1 MKKQLAII
9 ALAALALSSC
19 GGGSTQQNQ
28 ENTIPEFTFVEPK
41 ENIAE
46 KIWELL
52 LEEDSDF
59 GGEEEMDIDTASNTY
74 KCIEYNM
81 WSRYDDMNI
90 HNFVELKC
98 YQKNDSSWIGVVNKK
113 IDETVEGSTRVIKTV
128 YAVHYSQNKITPVDS
143 TEIFPE
149 IFFQIGNINQQ
160 SAFGVYYNF
169 FNTRFETRSRYFW
182 PIQFYWSGSKF
193 VAVPSTPLMQN
204 ADDIQTGNFSYFDNK
219 YSYFN
224 INSQPDDKFVIGSD
238 GVFKDS
244 KGNAIAKIELND
256 GKVSGYYLLDSK
268 LALAPECRDSV
279 TGLPAAIGLPIK
291 NVLSQINDSTL
302 TKTQKDGKLVV
313 TYRLKH
319 DEFNLL
325 DIFREYTAK
334 DENSPIETIH
344 VYTVPFTVNINEELE
359 KWPSLLHETKNIFKA
374 FNIMERINGLGKFKR
389 LSGIGKN
396 ISVDFENGDYHFQF
410 YPASQGGEYVL
421 LIKTSSFEGA
431 DPGTAQWWYH
441 SNGKFSPAE
450 IAIPKLP
457 YNDEAYQLSFDDD
470 GLHYD
475 NMMEKD
481 FIFYEWNGSKFTNE
495 EEDEEENVTSDNVF
509 SGMFPSSTSSLSD
522 VSEAYTEPVSAE
534 GDLNQDGIKDY
545 AIAIHGDGG
554 GEYVGVYFGDG
565 KGGGKLVAECA
576 NAKDVSSIS
585 ITDKGVLRIQTIYEF
600 ESTTELTY
608 MFRFQDGDFYLI
620 GGKDEWSE
628 SEPISYNFLTNQKV
642 EGKTTTTFPA
652 RNLKKLSK
660 VKIGYFERGS
670 KDNFLDD

>member
-1 MKKQLAII
+1 
-9 ALAALALSSC
+9 
-19 GGGSTQQNQ
+19 
-28 ENTIPEFTFVEPK
+28 
-41 ENIAE
+41 
-46 KIWELL
+46 
-52 LEEDSDF
+52 
-59 GGEEEMDIDTASNTY
+59 
-74 KCIEYNM
+74 
-81 WSRYDDMNI
+81 
-90 HNFVELKC
+90 
-98 YQKNDSSWIGVVNKK
+98 
-113 IDETVEGSTRVIKTV
+113 
-128 YAVHYSQNKITPVDS
+128 
-143 TEIFPE
+143 
-149 IFFQIGNINQQ
+149 
-160 SAFGVYYNF
+160 
-169 FNTRFETRSRYFW
+169 
-182 PIQFYWSGSKF
+182 
-193 VAVPSTPLMQN
+193 MQN

-279 TGLPAAIGLPIK
+279 QGLPAAIGLPIK

-319 DEFNLL
+319 DEYDLL

-359 KWPSLLHETKNIFKA
+359 KWPSLLPETKNIFKA

-421 LIKTSSFEGA
+421 LIKTAFSEGA
-431 DPGTAQWWYH
+431 DPSTAQWWHH
-441 SNGKFSPAE
+441 SNGKFTPAE

-475 NMMEKD
+475 NMSEKD
-481 FIFYEWNGSKFTNE
+481 FKLYEWNGSKFTNG
-495 EEDEEENVTSDNVF
+495 EEDEEENATSDNVF

-545 AIAIHGDGG
+545 AIAIHGDDG

-576 NAKDVSSIS
+576 NAQDVSSIS
-585 ITDKGVLRIQTIYEF
+585 ITDKGVLRIQTLYEF
-600 ESTTELTY
+600 ESTTILTY
-608 MFRFQDGDFYLI
+608 MFLFQYGDFYLI

-652 RNLKKLSK
+652 RNLKKLSE
-660 VKIGYFERGS
+660 VKLGYFDRGS

>member
-28 ENTIPEFTFVEPK
+28 ENTIPEFKFVEPK

-46 KIWELL
+46 KIWDLL
-52 LEEDSDF
+52 LEDDYDF
-59 GGEEEMDIDTASNTY
+59 AGEEEMDIDTASNTY

-90 HNFVELKC
+90 YKLIELKC
-98 YQKNDSSWIGVVNKK
+98 YQKNDSSWIGVVHKK
-113 IDETVEGSTRVIKTV
+113 IDETVEGSTRVLKTV
-128 YAVHYSQNKITPVDS
+128 YAVHYSQNKITPIDS

-149 IFFQIGNINQQ
+149 IFFQIGNINQT
-160 SAFGVYYNF
+160 SAFGVYYYF

-193 VAVPSTPLMQN
+193 VAVPSATLMQN
-204 ADDIQTGNFSYFDNK
+204 ADAIQTGNFSYFDNK

-279 TGLPAAIGLPIK
+279 QGLPAAIGLPIK

-302 TKTQKDGKLVV
+302 TKTQKDGNLVV

-319 DEFNLL
+319 DEYDLL

-344 VYTVPFTVNINEELE
+344 VYTVPFTVNIDEELE
-359 KWPSLLHETKNIFKA
+359 KWPSLLPETKNIFKA

-396 ISVDFENGDYHFQF
+396 ISVDFENGDYHFQV

-431 DPGTAQWWYH
+431 DPGTAQWWHH

-450 IAIPKLP
+450 IAIPQRP
-457 YNDEAYQLSFDDD
+457 FNDAGYQLSFDDD

-481 FIFYEWNGSKFTNE
+481 FKFYEWNGSKFTNG
-495 EEDEEENVTSDNVF
+495 EDEETTDANVDNYPSVEFWSLLNFSNANDPEVAERKKGMSITPMVSEEFF
-509 SGMFPSSTSSLSD
+509 SGDEYSTARFAYACYPLKDDKD
-522 VSEAYTEPVSAE
+522 VY
-534 GDLNQDGIKDY
+534 
-545 AIAIHGDGG
+545 IAIYYQEQTDHTGLD
-554 GEYVGVYFGDG
+554 VY
-565 KGGGKLVAECA
+565 KLVSGIALDEYKE
-576 NAKDVSSIS
+576 NPFDTDLIEIHEKNPVNDHQYVPNGYIQSFDDDGFTVNSNGKSI
-585 ITDKGVLRIQTIYEF
+585 
-600 ESTTELTY
+600 
-608 MFRFQDGDFYLI
+608 
-620 GGKDEWSE
+620 
-628 SEPISYNFLTNQKV
+628 
-642 EGKTTTTFPA
+642 
-652 RNLKKLSK
+652 
-660 VKIGYFERGS
+660 KIKWNGEKFI
-670 KDNFLDD
+670 KQ